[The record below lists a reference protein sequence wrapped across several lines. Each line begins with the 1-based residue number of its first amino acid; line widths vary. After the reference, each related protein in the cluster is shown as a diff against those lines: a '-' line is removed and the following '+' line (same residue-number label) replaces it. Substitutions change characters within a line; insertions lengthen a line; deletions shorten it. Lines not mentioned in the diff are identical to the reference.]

1 MINNKLKL
9 KLLKSLI
16 SIYKIL
22 KIFNSYITLSLVIL
36 LNLAIWI
43 LLTPGFINDLLF
55 SIVFTKPVNNI
66 KDNNLSL
73 KKLQAEIEQL
83 KSGSNKD
90 QQTNNLV
97 DKNID
102 SNRNITNGIFRK
114 SMIPGL
120 LGLCWCMLTTII
132 TYGHKIPFI
141 AKIINLLSLWYGRT
155 TWWKLLVILR
165 KVFIV
170 INAIIGVLSVFWIS
184 GFSTDNLIAGFYGI
198 GYTYMEM
205 LTSFSKRLFNWFFE
219 LFDCKIVPKS
229 PKPPVNYNPLWKWW
243 GPKENTWVSGDD
255 TFKKIMDLS
264 RGLDY
269 SNSNTKI
276 DVDST
281 SSWSI
286 PNWLWYAGISV
297 LSAGVIY
304 ICYSIYTDTSL
315 LHDLNPFKS
324 DSKAKT
330 IDSSGSITP
339 TPAQIALHDL
349 RNIRDITKGGTSG
362 ASYLDSFNN
371 LFNGFIGINKAILE
385 SLNPF
390 NWFTNKETVE
400 NFMKDQMRLEKA
412 NTALYPYTT
421 VNPYDTLWHK
431 IRLIIYGE
439 TSGEQSIRLLKEMKA
454 TDLYNKLA
462 QLNNAAT
469 NTPAGTFSTNFLGIG
484 TPAIG
489 PGDTVLGQVQAANAG
504 YLEQRLNSI
513 PSTPSIAPVGVDA
526 LADIVRENN
535 VWNDTIAPQTTPEPL
550 LDSVD

>member
-1 MINNKLKL
+1 M
-9 KLLKSLI
+9 
-16 SIYKIL
+16 
-22 KIFNSYITLSLVIL
+22 
-36 LNLAIWI
+36 
-43 LLTPGFINDLLF
+43 
-55 SIVFTKPVNNI
+55 
-66 KDNNLSL
+66 
-73 KKLQAEIEQL
+73 
-83 KSGSNKD
+83 
-90 QQTNNLV
+90 
-97 DKNID
+97 
-102 SNRNITNGIFRK
+102 
-114 SMIPGL
+114 
-120 LGLCWCMLTTII
+120 
-132 TYGHKIPFI
+132 
-141 AKIINLLSLWYGRT
+141 
-155 TWWKLLVILR
+155 
-165 KVFIV
+165 
-170 INAIIGVLSVFWIS
+170 
-184 GFSTDNLIAGFYGI
+184 
-198 GYTYMEM
+198 
-205 LTSFSKRLFNWFFE
+205 
-219 LFDCKIVPKS
+219 
-229 PKPPVNYNPLWKWW
+229 
-243 GPKENTWVSGDD
+243 
-255 TFKKIMDLS
+255 
-264 RGLDY
+264 
-269 SNSNTKI
+269 
-276 DVDST
+276 
-281 SSWSI
+281 
-286 PNWLWYAGISV
+286 
-297 LSAGVIY
+297 
-304 ICYSIYTDTSL
+304 
-315 LHDLNPFKS
+315 
-324 DSKAKT
+324 
-330 IDSSGSITP
+330 
-339 TPAQIALHDL
+339 

-362 ASYLDSFNN
+362 ASYRDSFSN

-439 TSGEQSIRLLKEMKA
+439 TSCEQSIRLLKEMKA